1 MRKIFLILICTAF
14 AFRFLGDARTISID
28 ELKKQVVVTG
38 KLPFKADLPVKYLN
52 QRQLKRY
59 IESIVNREYP
69 GEQAQKESWF
79 LHLMGF
85 TKRQIDLKRLRTEIL
100 TENAG
105 GLYNEKTGELLVLEA
120 FLDMNMINALIVVHE
135 LRHAIQDQQVGLDR
149 VLGNFSDFDDRKLA
163 VLAAVEG
170 DASFVMAKFSR
181 EFSGIPLDPDL
192 LTSYHSDALMSFS
205 PLAATGLLRR
215 SPDIIKFQLMMP
227 YIEGLKFTAAVYDRK
242 KWKGVNR
249 VLTAPPL
256 SSEQVLHPEKYFK
269 NERPIKVTII
279 YKPEGYRLVHA
290 GVLGE
295 YYLNILLKQDDQYV
309 DFAAGWGGDGFALY
323 RDGDNYFLLWESSW
337 DLEKYGSHF
346 FYVFKKFLERQF
358 KVNFREGEV
367 KGFAFLAGRSRFG
380 YFFLWRRGNE
390 IFYARSNDRIQMN
403 KFISGGL
410 YD

>member
-1 MRKIFLILICTAF
+1 MCAAF
-14 AFRFLGDARTISID
+14 AFRLLGDTRTISVD
-28 ELKKQVVVTG
+28 ELKKQVVATG
-38 KLPFKADLPVKYLN
+38 ILPFKADLPVKYLSR
-52 QRQLKRY
+52 RQLKRY
-59 IESIVNREYP
+59 IESMVNREYST
-69 GEQAQKESWF
+69 EQAQKESRF

-85 TKRQIDLKRLRTEIL
+85 TEHPLDLKRLRTEIL

-120 FLDMNMINALIVVHE
+120 FMDMNMINALIVVHE
-135 LRHAIQDQQVGLDR
+135 LRHAIQDQQVGLAR
-149 VLGNFSDFDDRKLA
+149 LLGTFSDFDDRRLA
-163 VLAAVEG
+163 VLAALEG
-170 DASFVMAKFSR
+170 DASFVMARFSR
-181 EFSGIPLDPDL
+181 EFSAIPLDPEL
-192 LTSYHSDALMSFS
+192 LTSYNSDALMSFS
-205 PLAATGLLRR
+205 PLAATGLLHR

-227 YIEGLKFTAAVYDRK
+227 YIEGLKFTAAVFDRK

-269 NERPIKVTII
+269 NERPIQVTIL
-279 YKPEGYRLVHA
+279 YKPEGYQLYHA

-309 DFAAGWGGDGFALY
+309 DVAAGWGGDGFALY
-323 RDGDNYFLLWESSW
+323 RDGDDYFLLWESSW
-337 DLEKYGSHF
+337 DEEKYGSQF
-346 FYVFKKFLERQF
+346 FFVFKKFLEHQF
-358 KVNFREGEV
+358 KVSFREGEV

-390 IFYARSNDRIQMN
+390 IFYARCSDRIQMN